1 LPLILGPDKSDDAD
15 YLDSCRSK
23 RNIIEYDYIGG
34 VTNADTIELI
44 SYVKELRVEVKEW
57 IANKYPQ
64 FL

>member
-1 LPLILGPDKSDDAD
+1 MGPDKSDDAD